1 MTLHQLLSVK
11 VVEGAVGGNW
21 WDLPGGESPRWGIV
35 MLRGENNHLEISHNN
50 FHCARQEFFSL
61 CTDCN
66 QLECAATLRITAF

>member
-11 VVEGAVGGNW
+11 VVEGAVGGNR

-50 FHCARQEFFSL
+50 FHCARQQFFFL
-61 CTDCN
+61 CVQTVISWDV
-66 QLECAATLRITAF
+66 LLL